1 MSNEM
6 SNETKATL
14 ESKLI
19 QNQND
24 MFDSTSRKM
33 FDVICQLAE
42 SSYMENIIRF
52 EFRPDRYGHLK
63 MYPCQLVQVGLIGR
77 IKDMFSKEDTTKQPA
92 EEICETFN
100 ELINNN
106 GSYAGEFSRNQRE
119 VLRRLKRMLKDEG
132 FDVIVSPTD
141 GFTLQWG
148 DDDI

>member
-1 MSNEM
+1 MSEM
-6 SNETKATL
+6 SNETKKTL
-14 ESKLI
+14 EAKLI
-19 QNQND
+19 QNQNE

-33 FDVICQLAE
+33 FDIICQLAE

-52 EFRPDRYGHLK
+52 EFRPDKYGHLK
-63 MYPCQLVQVGLIGR
+63 MKPCQLMQVTLIARVKGV
-77 IKDMFSKEDTTKQPA
+77 FSKEDTPKQPA
-92 EEICETFN
+92 EEICEVFN